1 VPFNGSTLHISAT
14 EPICEEKNPESE
26 TPGMNK
32 QSEPS
37 SLFLVRMWLED
48 RGNGQ
53 AEWQGK
59 VQYVLSG
66 EARSFCDWQ
75 ELVDAL
81 LQLLPSGGS
90 SQNYEPGSAK
100 SKVDSLKSTV

>member
-1 VPFNGSTLHISAT
+1 MPFNESTLYISAT
-14 EPICEEKNPESE
+14 EPICEEKDLESE

-32 QSEPS
+32 QNEPS

-48 RGNGQ
+48 RGSGQ

-66 EARSFCDWQ
+66 EAQSFCDWQ
-75 ELVDAL
+75 ELVDAFQ
-81 LQLLPSGGS
+81 QLLPAEDS
-90 SQNYEPGSAK
+90 SRNYEPGSARIRQK
-100 SKVDSLKSTV
+100 SE